1 VARTIHAGP
10 ASLYEIEAALWDGQV
25 IRLDQFKG
33 QVLLVVNVASRCGF
47 TPQYAGL
54 ESLYRKYRDQ
64 GLVVLGFPCNQF
76 AGQEP
81 ASEREIHRF
90 CVEHYQVT
98 FPLFSKIDVNGAT
111 AHPVYVFLKSQHGG
125 GGLLGVDAI
134 KWNFTKFLVDRAGRV
149 TARFGPTTTPEALET
164 RVREL
169 LGAND
174 EQLTTDN

>member
-10 ASLYEIEAALWDGQV
+10 ASIYEIDAALWDGRV
-25 IRLDQFKG
+25 IRLDQFAG

-54 ESLYRKYRDQ
+54 EALYRTYRDQ
-64 GLVVLGFPCNQF
+64 GFVVLAFPCNQF

-81 ASEREIHRF
+81 ASEPEIHRF
-90 CVEHYQVT
+90 CVEQYHVT

-111 AHPVYVFLKSQHGG
+111 AHPLYVFLKAQQ

-134 KWNFTKFLVDRAGRV
+134 KWNFTKFLVDRSGTV
-149 TARFGPTTTPEALET
+149 TARFSPTATPESLESK
-164 RVREL
+164 VREL
-169 LGAND
+169 LGPVEANR
-174 EQLTTDN
+174 L